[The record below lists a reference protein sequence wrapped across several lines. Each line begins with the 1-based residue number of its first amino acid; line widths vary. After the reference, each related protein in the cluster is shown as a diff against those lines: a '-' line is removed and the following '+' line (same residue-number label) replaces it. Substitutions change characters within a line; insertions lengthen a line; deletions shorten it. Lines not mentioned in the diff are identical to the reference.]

1 MIKERREGRFTVIQ
15 RERYMQQIRD
25 FMDKPV
31 IKIITG
37 MRRSGKSALLELTR
51 QELLGRGIDRK
62 NIISINFESLRY
74 AALKDYK
81 ALYAEISAKAEQVS
95 GRVYIL
101 LDEIQEVGSWEQV
114 VNSFRVDFD
123 CDIYVTGSNARLL
136 SGELATLLAG
146 RYVEI
151 RVYPLDF
158 KEYLD
163 FAATNEEEASLSKQE
178 QFANFLRF
186 GGLPGIHQMKWEE
199 TRIMQ
204 YLHDIY
210 NSVLLKDVI
219 ARNKIRD
226 TALLESIV
234 LYLMDN
240 IGNTFSAKT
249 ISDFLKSQ
257 GRKLST
263 ETVYN
268 YLKALKSAFLI
279 HKAVRFDIKG
289 KRVLETQEKYYLS
302 DLGLRHA
309 VMGYRD
315 NDIAGLLENTVYLE
329 LLRRGYSVKI
339 GKQDVAEVDFV
350 ADKADDRL
358 YIQVCYV
365 LTPEN
370 TDREFAPLEAVS
382 DNYEKLVLST
392 DTLLRINRGGI
403 KQKNIVD
410 FFMNN

>member
-1 MIKERREGRFTVIQ
+1 MIQ

-51 QELLGRGIDRK
+51 QELLRRGMSEE

-74 AALKDYK
+74 ETLKDYK
-81 ALYAEISAKAEQVS
+81 ALYTELSTRIGRTS
-95 GRVYIL
+95 GKVYIL
-101 LDEIQEVGSWEQV
+101 LDEIQEVSSWEQV
-114 VNSFRVDFD
+114 VNSLRVDFD
-123 CDIYVTGSNARLL
+123 CDVYVTGSNARLL

-163 FAATNEEEASLSKQE
+163 FAAANEDEAHLSKQE

-226 TALLESIV
+226 TALLEGIV

-268 YLKALKSAFLI
+268 YLKALESAFLI
-279 HKAVRFDIKG
+279 HKAARFDIKG

-309 VMGYRD
+309 VKGYRD

-329 LLRRGYSVKI
+329 LLRRGYSVNI
-339 GKQDVAEVDFV
+339 GKQDVTEVDFV
-350 ADKADDRL
+350 ANKSDDRL

-370 TDREFAPLEAVS
+370 TDREFAPLEAIP

-403 KQKNIVD
+403 RQKNIVN
-410 FFMNN
+410 FLEE

>member
-1 MIKERREGRFTVIQ
+1 MVRRTAYLERLASWKDEQ
-15 RERYMQQIRD
+15 
-25 FMDKPV
+25 V
-31 IKIITG
+31 IKVVTG
-37 MRRSGKSALLELTR
+37 IRRCGKSTLLKQY
-51 QELLGRGIDRK
+51 QELLREQGVGEEQ
-62 NIISINFESLRY
+62 IISINFESLRY
-74 AALKDYK
+74 EALRDFR
-81 ALYAEISAKAEQVS
+81 ALYAEISRRAESVN
-95 GRVYIL
+95 GMLYVL
-101 LDEIQEVGSWEQV
+101 LDEIQEVESWEKV
-114 VNSFRVDFD
+114 INSLRVDFN
-123 CDIYVTGSNARLL
+123 CDIYVTGSNATLL

-158 KEYLD
+158 QEYLD
-163 FAATNEEEASLSKQE
+163 FAAANPDEAGLSRQE
-178 QFANFLRF
+178 QFADFLRF

-199 TRIMQ
+199 SRIMQ
-204 YLHDIY
+204 YLQDIY

-219 ARNKIRD
+219 ARNRIRD
-226 TALLESIV
+226 TALLEGIV

-240 IGNTFSAKT
+240 IGTPFSAKS

-263 ETVYN
+263 ETVYH
-268 YLKALKSAFLI
+268 YLKALENAFLI
-279 HKAVRFDIKG
+279 HKVRRFDIKG
-289 KRVLETQEKYYLS
+289 RRILETQEKYYLS

-315 NDIAGLLENTVYLE
+315 NDIPGVLENTVYLE
-329 LLRRGYSVKI
+329 LLRRGWNVHI
-339 GKQDVAEVDFV
+339 GKQGVAEVDFV
-350 ADKADDRL
+350 AGRTDERL

-370 TDREFAPLEAVS
+370 MDREFGPLEAIP

-403 KQKNIVD
+403 RQKNIMD
-410 FFMNN
+410 FLLES

>member
-1 MIKERREGRFTVIQ
+1 MIMREK
-15 RERYMQQIRD
+15 YMQVIRD
-25 FMDKPV
+25 FMDTPV

-51 QELLGRGIDRK
+51 QELLSRGINEK
-62 NIISINFESLRY
+62 NIIFINFESLQY
-74 AALKDYK
+74 EELKDYR
-81 ALYAEISAKAEQVS
+81 ALYAEISAKAQQRN

-101 LDEIQEVGSWEQV
+101 LDEIQEVASWEMV
-114 VNSFRVDFD
+114 VNSLRVDFD
-123 CDIYVTGSNARLL
+123 CDIYVTGSNAKIL

-151 RVYPLDF
+151 QVYPLDF
-158 KEYLD
+158 EEYLI
-163 FAATNEEEASLSKQE
+163 FAAENEEEKSLSKLE
-178 QFANFLRF
+178 HFANFLRF

-199 TRIMQ
+199 SRIMQ

-210 NSVLLKDVI
+210 SSVLLKDVI
-219 ARNKIRD
+219 ARNNIRD

-234 LYLMDN
+234 KYLMDN
-240 IGNTFSAKT
+240 VGNTFSAKT
-249 ISDFLKSQ
+249 ISDFMKNQ

-268 YLKALKSAFLI
+268 YIKALESAFLI

-289 KRVLETQEKYYLS
+289 KRILKTQEKYYLS

-309 VMGYRD
+309 VRGYRD
-315 NDIAGLLENTVYLE
+315 NDIAGVLENTVYLE
-329 LLRRGYSVKI
+329 LLRRGFCVNI

-350 ADKADDRL
+350 ANKADERI

-370 TDREFAPLEAVS
+370 TEREFSPLEAIS

-403 KQKNIVD
+403 RQRNIID
-410 FFMNN
+410 FLLDK

>member
-1 MIKERREGRFTVIQ
+1 MPE
-15 RERYMQQIRD
+15 
-25 FMDKPV
+25 
-31 IKIITG
+31 
-37 MRRSGKSALLELTR
+37 S
-51 QELLGRGIDRK
+51 

-74 AALKDYK
+74 EALRDFR
-81 ALYAEISAKAEQVS
+81 ALYAEISRRAESVN
-95 GRVYIL
+95 RMLYVL
-101 LDEIQEVGSWEQV
+101 LDEIQEVESWEKV
-114 VNSFRVDFD
+114 INSLRVDFN
-123 CDIYVTGSNARLL
+123 CYIYVTGSNATLL

-158 KEYLD
+158 QEYLD
-163 FAATNEEEASLSKQE
+163 FAAANPDEAGLSRQE
-178 QFANFLRF
+178 QFADFLRF
-186 GGLPGIHQMKWEE
+186 GGLLGIHQMKWEE
-199 TRIMQ
+199 GRIMQ
-204 YLHDIY
+204 YLQDIY

-219 ARNKIRD
+219 ARNRIRD
-226 TALLESIV
+226 TALLEGIV

-240 IGNTFSAKT
+240 IGTPFSAKS

-263 ETVYN
+263 GTVYH
-268 YLKALKSAFLI
+268 YLKALENAFLI
-279 HKAVRFDIKG
+279 HKVRRFDIKG
-289 KRVLETQEKYYLS
+289 RRILETQEKYYLS

-315 NDIAGLLENTVYLE
+315 NDIPGVLENTVYLE
-329 LLRRGYSVKI
+329 LLRRGWNVHI
-339 GKQDVAEVDFV
+339 GKQGVAEVDFV
-350 ADKADDRL
+350 AGRTDERL

-370 TDREFAPLEAVS
+370 MDREFGPLEAIP

-403 KQKNIVD
+403 RQKNIMD
-410 FFMNN
+410 FLLES

>member
-1 MIKERREGRFTVIQ
+1 MINREQ
-15 RERYMQQIRD
+15 YMKIIRD
-25 FMDKPV
+25 FIDKPV

-37 MRRSGKSALLELTR
+37 MRRSGKSALLELTK
-51 QELLGRGIDRK
+51 QELLKSGVNEK
-62 NIISINFESLRY
+62 NIVFINFESLRY
-74 AALKDYK
+74 EALRNYR
-81 ALYAEISAKAEQVS
+81 ALYEEIATRVELMD

-101 LDEIQEVGSWEQV
+101 LDEIQEVEGWEKTI
-114 VNSFRVDFD
+114 NSLRVDFD
-123 CDIYVTGSNARLL
+123 CDIYITGSNAKLL

-151 RVYPLDF
+151 QVYPLAF
-158 KEYLD
+158 GEYLD
-163 FAATNEEEASLSKQE
+163 FATQNLDESKLSIPE
-178 QFANFLRF
+178 QFNAFLRF

-199 TRIMQ
+199 SRIMQ
-204 YLHDIY
+204 YLSDIY

-219 ARNKIRD
+219 SRNNIRD

-234 LYLMDN
+234 LYVMDN
-240 IGNTFSAKT
+240 IGSLFSAKK

-257 GRKLST
+257 GRKIST

-268 YLKALKSAFLI
+268 YLNALESAFLI
-279 HKAVRFDIKG
+279 HKVVRFDIKG
-289 KRVLETQEKYYLS
+289 KRILETQEKYYLS

-309 VMGYRD
+309 IIGYRK
-315 NDIAGLLENTVYLE
+315 NDIAGILENVVFLE

-339 GKQDVAEVDFV
+339 GKQGVAEVDFV
-350 ADKADDRL
+350 ANKADERM

-370 TDREFAPLEAVS
+370 TEREFAPLEAIS

-392 DTLLRINRGGI
+392 DALFQINRNGI
-403 KQKNIVD
+403 RHRNIID
-410 FFMNN
+410 FLLERDKK

>member
-1 MIKERREGRFTVIQ
+1 MIV
-15 RERYMQQIRD
+15 RERYMRLIRD

-51 QELLGRGIDRK
+51 QELLDRGVDRK
-62 NIISINFESLRY
+62 NIIFINFESLRY
-74 AALKDYK
+74 EALRDYK
-81 ALYAEISAKAEQVS
+81 ALYAEIIKIAGQTE
-95 GRVYIL
+95 GRIYVL
-101 LDEIQEVGSWEQV
+101 LDEIQEVNAWEQV
-114 VNSFRVDFD
+114 INSLRVDLD
-123 CDIYVTGSNARLL
+123 CDIYVTGSNAKLL

-158 KEYLD
+158 EEYLA
-163 FAATNEEEASLSKQE
+163 FAAENEDEAKLSKQE

-186 GGLPGIHQMKWEE
+186 GGLPGIHQLKWDED
-199 TRIMQ
+199 RVMQ

-219 ARNKIRD
+219 ARNRIRD

-268 YLKALKSAFLI
+268 YLKALESAFLI
-279 HKAVRFDIKG
+279 HKVVRFDIKG
-289 KRVLETQEKYYLS
+289 KAYLRTLGKYYIV
-302 DLGLRHA
+302 DIGLRNYLLGFRNRDSGHA
-309 VMGYRD
+309 
-315 NDIAGLLENTVYLE
+315 IENVVYFE
-329 LLRRGYSVKI
+329 LLRRGYDVAIGKI
-339 GKQDVAEVDFV
+339 GSAEVDFI
-350 ADKADDRL
+350 ATTADDKK
-358 YIQVCYV
+358 YIQVTESMMSEDV
-365 LTPEN
+365 RNRELTPLQN
-370 TDREFAPLEAVS
+370 IR
-382 DNYEKLVLST
+382 DNYEKIVLSLEPGL
-392 DTLLRINRGGI
+392 DASYDGIRSENLIDWLLS
-403 KQKNIVD
+403 Q
-410 FFMNN
+410 

>member
-1 MIKERREGRFTVIQ
+1 MVM

-31 IKIITG
+31 VKVLTG
-37 MRRSGKSALLELTR
+37 MRRSGKSALLELT
-51 QELLGRGIDRK
+51 QEELLSRGVSRQ
-62 NIISINFESLRY
+62 NIIFMNFESLRY
-74 AALKDYK
+74 ESLKNYQ
-81 ALYAEISAKAEQVS
+81 ALYAEITTRVEQTE
-95 GRVYIL
+95 GRVYLL
-101 LDEIQEVGSWEQV
+101 LDEIQEVASWEQA

-123 CDIYVTGSNARLL
+123 CDIYVTGSNAKLL

-151 RVYPLDF
+151 QVYPLDF
-158 KEYLD
+158 KEYLQ
-163 FAATNEEEASLSKQE
+163 FAATNEEESQLPQQE

-186 GGLPGIHQMKWEE
+186 GGLPGIHQMKWDD

-204 YLHDIY
+204 YLQDIY
-210 NSVLLKDVI
+210 RSVLLKDVI
-219 ARNKIRD
+219 SRNKIRD
-226 TALLESIV
+226 TALLERII

-249 ISDFLKSQ
+249 ISAFLKSQ

-268 YLKALKSAFLI
+268 YLDVLENAFLI
-279 HKAVRFDIKG
+279 HKVTRFDIKG
-289 KRVLETQEKYYLS
+289 KRLLETQEKYYLS

-315 NDIAGLLENTVYLE
+315 NDIAGILENVVFLE
-329 LLRRGYSVKI
+329 LLRRGYSVHI
-339 GKQDVAEVDFV
+339 GKQDATEVDFI
-350 ADKADDRL
+350 ADRADERI

-370 TDREFAPLEAVS
+370 IDREFGPLEKIS

-392 DTLLRINRGGI
+392 DTLLHINRGGI
-403 KQKNIVD
+403 RQKNILQ
-410 FFMNN
+410 FLEA